1 MNFADSLKFLRKAN
15 GYKSAKS
22 FYEFISSKRE
32 LSFNYSYFTR
42 MESGSAFPSHKV
54 VQEIASFLSDDSAKN
69 LVMSYCSELFPEQKF
84 IFEQQQ
90 VSIDESLI
98 NKKESKPALASTP
111 VKQNMLTLRQVATI
125 GKSFEHYVIFLII
138 TLSRKVI
145 SKEELKN
152 YLKRDISQA
161 INELKE
167 VKVID
172 LDEGKLK
179 SISKE
184 QRFPPADFDSSIP
197 LIYGKLDQWDREIE
211 SRLHFKKNKKKFF
224 VKRTSKRHL
233 DLILGLLD
241 NIDGVIRIS
250 DEMDEGSF
258 NEVFTFEYKLSSGK
272 FPG

>member
-1 MNFADSLKFLRKAN
+1 MTFSETLKILRKAN
-15 GYKSAKS
+15 GHKSAKA
-22 FYEFISSKRE
+22 FYEYISEKKE

-54 VQEIASFLSDDSAKN
+54 VEEIASFLSKDSANN
-69 LVMSYCSELFPEQKF
+69 LVMSYCAELFKDQKY

-90 VSIDESLI
+90 VSIDESKVVKQK
-98 NKKESKPALASTP
+98 NKAVLSNNPI
-111 VKQNMLTLRQVATI
+111 KQNMLTLRQVATI
-125 GKSFEHYVIFLII
+125 GKSFEHYVIFLIV

-145 SKEELKN
+145 HTDELQK
-152 YLKRDISQA
+152 YLKLDISEA
-161 INELKE
+161 VNELKE

-172 LDEGKLK
+172 LNKGNVT

-197 LIYGKLDQWDREIE
+197 KIYANLDIWDRELE
-211 SRLHFKKNKKKFF
+211 SRLNFKKNKKKFF